1 MPPRTA
7 RPVNP
12 RPSSKRGCVKGKPI
26 AVLGAGSWGTALAM
40 QLARVGHHVRLWA
53 RDAAHVEQMQTTGRN
68 DRYLPDSALDE
79 AIAPVADLDHAL
91 EGAEHV
97 LLAVPSAAFAGV
109 LDRIADRLARERGL
123 AWATKGFEPGTGRL
137 LSEAARERLGSSI
150 PLAAVTGP
158 SFAGEVARGLPTAV
172 TVGAS
177 QPEFGRAWAALLH
190 GSSFRAYYSADLIG
204 AQLGGAVKNV
214 LAIAC
219 GMADGLGLG
228 NNTRAALITRGLAE
242 LMRLGEAMGADGRT
256 LMGLAGLGDLVLTCT
271 GDASRNRQFGLALGH
286 GSTPDQAMETIG
298 QVVEGYHA
306 CEEVMR
312 AAGRAGVEMPIS
324 EQVHGILFKGW
335 SAARGVQVL
344 MEREQKAE
352 TE

>member
-1 MPPRTA
+1 MVSR
-7 RPVNP
+7 
-12 RPSSKRGCVKGKPI
+12 I

-40 QLARVGHHVRLWA
+40 QLARVGHSVRLWA
-53 RDAAHVEQMQTTGRN
+53 RDASHVEAMIESGEN
-68 DRYLPDSALDE
+68 ARYLPGCPLADSIQPTSDL
-79 AIAPVADLDHAL
+79 ADGLA
-91 EGAEHV
+91 GADRI
-97 LLAVPSAAFAGV
+97 LLAVPSSAFAGV
-109 LDRIADRLARERGL
+109 LDEIGDAIAADRGL

-137 LSEAARERLGSSI
+137 LSEYARERLGPSM

-177 QPEFGRAWAALLH
+177 EPDFGRAWAALLH
-190 GSSFRAYYSADLIG
+190 GSSFRAYYTADLIG

-214 LAIAC
+214 MAIAC

-242 LMRLGEAMGADGRT
+242 LMRLGEAMGAEGRT

-271 GDASRNRQFGLALGH
+271 GDASRNRQFGLALGR
-286 GSTPDQAMETIG
+286 GETPDQAMTTIG

-306 CEEVMR
+306 AEEVMR
-312 AAGRAGVEMPIS
+312 AAERAGVEMPIS
-324 EQVHGILFKGW
+324 EQVHGILFRGW
-335 SAARGVQVL
+335 SAAKGVKVL
-344 MEREQKAE
+344 MEREPKAE
-352 TE
+352 NE

>member
-1 MPPRTA
+1 MGSR
-7 RPVNP
+7 
-12 RPSSKRGCVKGKPI
+12 I

-40 QLARVGHHVRLWA
+40 QLARVGHTVHLWA
-53 RDAAHVEQMQTTGRN
+53 RDAAHVEQMHATGEN
-68 DRYLPDSALDE
+68 ARYLPGFRLNVGISPVAALD
-79 AIAPVADLDHAL
+79 DAL
-91 EGAEHV
+91 EDV
-97 LLAVPSAAFAGV
+97 DFILLAVPSSAVAEV
-109 LDRIADRLARERGL
+109 LDRIADRLDARHGL

-137 LSEAARERLGSSI
+137 LSQAARHRLGSSI

-158 SFAGEVARGLPTAV
+158 SFAGEVAQGLPTAV

-177 QPEFGRAWAALLH
+177 DPAFGQSWAGLLH
-190 GSSFRAYYSADLIG
+190 GSSFRAYYTADLVG

-242 LMRLGEAMGADGRT
+242 LMRLGDAVGADRRT

-271 GDASRNRQFGLALGH
+271 GEASRNHRFGLAIGQ
-286 GSTPDQAMETIG
+286 GSPPDRAMQEIG

-306 CEEVMR
+306 AEEVMR
-312 AAGRAGVEMPIS
+312 AAERAGVEMPIA
-324 EQVHGILFKGW
+324 EQVHGILYKGW
-335 SAARGVQVL
+335 SAAKGVRVL

>member
-1 MPPRTA
+1 
-7 RPVNP
+7 
-12 RPSSKRGCVKGKPI
+12 
-26 AVLGAGSWGTALAM
+26 M
-40 QLARVGHHVRLWA
+40 QLARVGHTVRLWG
-53 RDAAHVEQMQTTGRN
+53 RDAAHVEQMRATGEN
-68 DRYLPDSALDE
+68 ARYLPGVGLDE
-79 AIAPVADLDHAL
+79 KISPVSAPDQAL
-91 EGAEHV
+91 EGV
-97 LLAVPSAAFAGV
+97 DRILLAVPSSAFAGV
-109 LDRIADRLARERGL
+109 LDRLADRLDPARGL

-137 LSEAARERLGSSI
+137 LSEAARDRLDDTI

-158 SFAGEVARGLPTAV
+158 SFAGEVAQGLPTAV

-177 QPEFGRAWAALLH
+177 EPGFGQSWAALLH
-190 GSSFRAYYSADLIG
+190 GSSFRAYYTADLVG

-271 GDASRNRQFGLALGH
+271 GDASRNRQFGLALGQ
-286 GSTPDQAMETIG
+286 GTDPDNAMQAIG

-306 CEEVMR
+306 AQEAMR
-312 AAGRAGVEMPIS
+312 AAERAGVEMPIA
-324 EQVHGILFKGW
+324 EQVHGILYKGW
-335 SAARGVQVL
+335 SAAKGVKVL